1 MSLSLQKAALGTPIM
16 SKQLGCVTATNF
28 VYQQNQVDTFMS
40 TVTSGHYLSISMRIK
55 AKNTNAEQKYG
66 YEDLEKNFQAFN
78 VAFTTSYQVTA
89 AALAVLIQ
97 AAYPLLSVSESG
109 GLITISTD
117 DNYGLVIEY
126 EYSKY
131 LTQTSITRAFDL
143 TTYLGDVILTAT
155 VSGADVRWSGVPVA
169 GVTPTSAVG
178 ELVVDGNPFDVAG
191 AFAIMNTKFIESGGT
206 AVVDYDIFI

>member
-1 MSLSLQKAALGTPIM
+1 
-16 SKQLGCVTATNF
+16 
-28 VYQQNQVDTFMS
+28 MS